1 MGAGRP
7 YQITAKQLALKFEQ
21 YKKWLNDETFS
32 RPELI
37 KSGERA
43 GETINVQV
51 PSPPDVISFCQ
62 FAGISVQ
69 SLYNYCSEECEKS
82 NRELFEI
89 SMRAKEWIS
98 SKQIRGA
105 AAGVYNH
112 AIVARLNGLKDVQQ
126 VEQSNPEQINISI
139 DGMKIDLTK

>member
-7 YQITAKQLALKFEQ
+7 YQITAKQMEAKFEK
-21 YKKWLNDETFS
+21 YKHWLSEETFS

-51 PSPPDVISFCQ
+51 PSPPDIISFCQ

-82 NRELFEI
+82 NIELFEI

-126 VEQSNPEQINISI
+126 VEQTNPEQINISI